1 MVRSCLRNRSCHV
14 TSSCSNAAAG
24 HAIVRGALRVRQ
36 LLLSR
41 LETAAHRTL
50 QNTPEQRP
58 PSNVNRL
65 HLCQGAGWLHCQ
77 PYPDKVLAA
86 SPSLL
91 PCLREKHADPG
102 NPRPGRFIIKTSM
115 AGLGDAGLSRTIIT
129 VAANRILSLCKGSK
143 NAPQTSD
150 QSVRM
155 PQNKRH

>member
-1 MVRSCLRNRSCHV
+1 MTKINQSVTGDGKVVSAQQVVPCHLV
-14 TSSCSNAAAG
+14 CGENAAAG

-102 NPRPGRFIIKTSM
+102 NPPTRALHHKDLNGWT
-115 AGLGDAGLSRTIIT
+115 G
-129 VAANRILSLCKGSK
+129 
-143 NAPQTSD
+143 
-150 QSVRM
+150 
-155 PQNKRH
+155 